1 MYNKVM
7 RVFLNRRTALAALLG
22 VLLLM
27 QGCARL
33 KQIRIVS
40 CEVESVSL
48 HGMRGV
54 SAVLSVGVDN
64 PAAALEMSD
73 IEGTMYVGND
83 VLGRFSA
90 GELQIAGR
98 SVSENR
104 VPVDFTLDRSV
115 SFMEIVSLLRDMD
128 LDMVTMDISFRAKV
142 KGGVSKKMEFGR
154 IPASRLISGTDVLDG
169 LDGIRNFL
177 VL

>member
-1 MYNKVM
+1 MYNEVM
-7 RVFLNRRTALAALLG
+7 RVFLNRRTVLAALLG

-27 QGCARL
+27 QGCAGL
-33 KQIRIVS
+33 KKIRIVS

-48 HGMRGV
+48 RGLRGV

-64 PAAALEMSD
+64 PSAAIVLSD

-83 VLGRFSA
+83 VLGSFSA
-90 GELQIAGR
+90 GELRIAGR
-98 SVSENR
+98 SMTENS

-142 KGGVSKKMEFGR
+142 KGGIAKKMEFKR
-154 IPASRLISGTDVLDG
+154 IPASRLVSAADVLGG

>member
-1 MYNKVM
+1 MYNEVM
-7 RVFLNRRTALAALLG
+7 RVFLNKRTALAALLG
-22 VLLLM
+22 MLLLI

-33 KQIRIVS
+33 KQINVVS
-40 CEVESVSL
+40 CKVESVSMRGL
-48 HGMRGV
+48 RGV

-64 PAAALEMSD
+64 PAAAFGISD
-73 IEGTMYVGND
+73 MEGTVYVGND
-83 VLGRFSA
+83 VLGSFSA
-90 GELQIAGR
+90 DEFQVAGR
-98 SVSENR
+98 CVSENN

-115 SFMEIVSLLRDMD
+115 SFMEILSLLRNMD

-142 KGGVSKKMEFGR
+142 KGGVSKKMRFER
-154 IPASRLISGTDVLDG
+154 LPASRLISGADVMEG